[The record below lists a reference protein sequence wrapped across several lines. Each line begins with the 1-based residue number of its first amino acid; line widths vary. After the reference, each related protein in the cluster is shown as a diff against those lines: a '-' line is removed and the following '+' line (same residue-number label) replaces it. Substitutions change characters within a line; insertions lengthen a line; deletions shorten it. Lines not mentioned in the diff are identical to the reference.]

1 MHHERYS
8 TNFYRKFAGNR
19 RKASKTAKQNFTS
32 SDLSS
37 SFEKSDRLLGL
48 RFGSRIASRLR
59 LDRKDSGNVMRES
72 RSMQR
77 TRLLQGNNS
86 T

>member
-37 SFEKSDRLLGL
+37 SFEKSDRRLERYIPSFREWPHGL
-48 RFGSRIASRLR
+48 RA
-59 LDRKDSGNVMRES
+59 
-72 RSMQR
+72 
-77 TRLLQGNNS
+77 
-86 T
+86 